1 MHNPHRNYYIYHFP
15 WQLMA
20 VAIFILSS
28 IPGDRLP
35 EIDFNLADKI
45 AHFIIF
51 GVLGLLLA
59 RSLSV
64 SRIDFWRES
73 YVLWSTLIGI
83 TYGLFD
89 ELHQYF
95 IPGRYTSLSDWIA
108 DGVGVVFFVVVYR
121 FWKNMKSR

>member
-1 MHNPHRNYYIYHFP
+1 
-15 WQLMA
+15 MA

-35 EIDFNLADKI
+35 GIEFNLADKI

-51 GVLGLLLA
+51 GVLGFLLA

-64 SRIDFWRES
+64 SSIDLLRES

-83 TYGLFD
+83 IYGLFD